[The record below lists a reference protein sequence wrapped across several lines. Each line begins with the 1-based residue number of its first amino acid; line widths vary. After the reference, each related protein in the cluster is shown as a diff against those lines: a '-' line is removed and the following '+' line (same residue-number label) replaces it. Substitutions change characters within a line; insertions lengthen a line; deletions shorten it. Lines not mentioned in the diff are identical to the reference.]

1 MAAAAPTAS
10 TSSVRLEDA
19 PAPRAPAP
27 PPAAQ
32 LHSPSP
38 DSQPA
43 RKRKRHDRDSLAY
56 VLTSG
61 FAGGIA
67 GCVAKTSVAPLDR
80 VKILFQTRNPDFQKY
95 AGTWLG
101 VFRASR
107 DIYAETGLRGLLQ
120 GHSATLL
127 RIFPYAAIKFMAY
140 DQLHTMLM
148 PTPADETSARR
159 FLAGSTAGIITTGIT
174 YPLELIRVRL
184 AFESHH
190 SQTDRASLLRTIR
203 AIYEAPPP
211 IAQSSSGRQAL
222 STSAS
227 STASSASAQPSI
239 SAATAASSPSS
250 AAALPSSASPAV
262 KPSIA
267 HFYRGVWPT
276 LVGIIPYAGTSFLM
290 WGFLK
295 TDLMPA
301 YLSPSF
307 RARHRAALDLLA
319 GGIAG
324 AIGQTTAYPLD
335 IVRRRMQV
343 GPVLHADGRGRAGF
357 WETARGVYRTAGPR
371 GFFVG
376 LSIGYLKVGP
386 MNAVSFAT
394 WVAIKRVLGLD
405 EDPSQAKV
413 QRDEPEE
420 ARR

>member
-1 MAAAAPTAS
+1 MAAVPPTAS
-10 TSSVRLEDA
+10 TSGVRLEDA
-19 PAPRAPAP
+19 PAHP
-27 PPAAQ
+27 PPAGQ
-32 LHSPSP
+32 LSATT
-38 DSQPA
+38 PA
-43 RKRKRHDRDSLAY
+43 LPPGRKRKRHDRDSLAY

-61 FAGGIA
+61 LAGGIA

-140 DQLHTMLM
+140 DQFHTMLM
-148 PTPADETSARR
+148 PTPAQETAARR

-203 AIYEAPPP
+203 AIYESPPPSSQSRSPSLSAPSSSTAPPP
-211 IAQSSSGRQAL
+211 AWPAPSSSA
-222 STSAS
+222 
-227 STASSASAQPSI
+227 P
-239 SAATAASSPSS
+239 AAPPVS
-250 AAALPSSASPAV
+250 AAAASPLSSSPAV
-262 KPSIA
+262 KPSIT

-276 LVGIIPYAGTSFLM
+276 LFGIIPYAGTSFLV

-295 TDLMPA
+295 QDLLPK
-301 YLSPSF
+301 YLSPAT
-307 RARHRAALDLLA
+307 RRQHRAALDLLA

-343 GPVLHADGRGRAGF
+343 GPVVHDPDGHRGGRAGF
-357 WETARGVYRTAGPR
+357 WETARGVYRQGGAR
-371 GFFVG
+371 GFFIG
-376 LSIGYLKVGP
+376 LSIGYLKVAP
-386 MNAVSFAT
+386 MNAVSFSV
-394 WVAIKRVLGLD
+394 WVAMKRVLGLD
-405 EDPSQAKV
+405 EVPGHHPEP
-413 QRDEPEE
+413 QRDEPTE

>member
-1 MAAAAPTAS
+1 MQAASPAAS
-10 TSSVRLEDA
+10 TSSVRIEDSAPASAARLAPPPSPTSPDA
-19 PAPRAPAP
+19 PAH
-27 PPAAQ
+27 AQ
-32 LHSPSP
+32 QQHSP
-38 DSQPA
+38 
-43 RKRKRHDRDSLAY
+43 RKRRRTDRDSLQYA
-56 VLTSG
+56 LTSG

-80 VKILFQTRNPDFQKY
+80 VKILFQTRSPDYQKY

-107 DIYAETGLRGLLQ
+107 DIYAETGIRGLLQ

-140 DQLHTMLM
+140 DHLETTLM
-148 PTPADETSARR
+148 PTPETETPGRR
-159 FLAGSTAGIITTGIT
+159 FLAGAIAGTITTGIT

-190 SQTDRASLLRTIR
+190 SAKDRASLLRTIR
-203 AIYEAPPP
+203 QIYESPPP
-211 IAQSSSGRQAL
+211 VAQSASP
-222 STSAS
+222 SAS
-227 STASSASAQPSI
+227 S
-239 SAATAASSPSS
+239 AASSSS
-250 AAALPSSASPAV
+250 SIPASTASTAV

-267 HFYRGVWPT
+267 HFYRGVGPT

-295 TDLMPA
+295 HDFLPT
-301 YLSPSF
+301 YLSPTF
-307 RARHRAALDLLA
+307 RRQNRAMLDLLA
-319 GGIAG
+319 GGVAG

-357 WETARGVYRTAGPR
+357 WETAGGVWRTQGWR

-376 LSIGYLKVGP
+376 LSIGYLKVVP

-394 WVAIKRVLGLD
+394 WVAMKRMLGL
-405 EDPSQAKV
+405 EETPSREK
-413 QRDEPEE
+413 
-420 ARR
+420 RRREQE